1 MNTQREE
8 TSRGEKNQRQGT
20 LTTTPSSLPSGYC
33 QGLAQARVGCAT
45 RLCDEAHCGQSQLAK
60 EQGMWPS
67 GELKGLDHSSTGCP
81 ENAQSLANG
90 NPQRANELGE
100 GMAPFLWFKTVGPQ
114 PCGLRPRGRSETW
127 EVSEP
132 GCQGNSPTVINGLC
146 SLASPSWFFHL
157 HRGGWG
163 ESSRKFFLTSRP
175 VSCTENA
182 NGAAS
187 GRPAT
192 RAGVWQ
198 EKVFGRAA
206 QTSLLP

>member
-1 MNTQREE
+1 
-8 TSRGEKNQRQGT
+8 
-20 LTTTPSSLPSGYC
+20 
-33 QGLAQARVGCAT
+33 
-45 RLCDEAHCGQSQLAK
+45 
-60 EQGMWPS
+60 MWPS

-90 NPQRANELGE
+90 NPQRANEPGE

-114 PCGLRPRGRSETW
+114 PCGLRPRGRSQTW
-127 EVSEP
+127 EVREP

-157 HRGGWG
+157 HIGGWG
-163 ESSRKFFLTSRP
+163 ESSRKFFPTSRP

-192 RAGVWQ
+192 RNS
-198 EKVFGRAA
+198 GRPGCGRRRCLAERPRPPCFPEPSSVPFL
-206 QTSLLP
+206 QPHT